1 MIRTE
6 NISESE
12 EQRMN
17 KKIFKR
23 AVAMMMAAVLTVGAA
38 LPSSNV
44 FASGSDEEK
53 DIKTLAVYDAD
64 VRTDLD
70 EDEVVTAGDI
80 VIAAGYGFDI
90 ENDMEGIVY
99 EQEKVTVSYYPD
111 QGSFDADK
119 QGDYDTYYKVE
130 PVSGKDAYLVHR
142 TIAVKEITT
151 EQTDNTEAA
160 PTEDTTETA
169 DDEEPAPGSEDTE
182 YIDLDTQIVKGLSI
196 QRAPAAMLKAAP
208 ATGTKDGK
216 DSMKVGF
223 SGYAKFCGRSMGVKY
238 ISESGDYYHHSVYCL
253 DLNKKTTNGT
263 VSKSSSTKKVKPEIT
278 YCLVNGVRELNK
290 TCHNSKYSS
299 GHATE
304 DYFITGAAIH
314 VLNGEVKL
322 SYYGKGNTGT
332 YAKISALV
340 TDAKKY
346 STDDY
351 NDNGLTKSISYSI
364 SPAKSKWEKVA
375 DGLYRSKEKF
385 VRTKKGTIK
394 NIKYTISGAP
404 AGLTT
409 GEIKTNASKI
419 DDENDLKKYDICVA
433 QTDASK
439 ASSNF
444 YLYCNQTAMDK
455 ITKNDSTIKVRAKAY
470 SDEKG
475 GSKWTPTV
483 VSQQKI
489 TFLEEFIDQK
499 SDEATVKVTSNYK
512 LGSFQLH
519 KTDSYKGTPVAG
531 AKYYLYEDSAC
542 TDLLCKLNVTNSD
555 GLAASGVEVLTESK
569 YYLKEV
575 KAPDGY
581 QVDENV
587 YEIGLEYFTQYDE
600 SGKVTKAGKAF
611 EAKETPET
619 VGVLVQKT
627 DSESGNV
634 VKGAGFAVFKD
645 ASCTQRVLMN
655 GDTGAE
661 VPVFYYDED
670 LDGAASEK
678 FVKQQDAVIGN
689 VPFGDFKLYDRKHNA
704 MEFKVHDHFIAKS
717 IDHVRPGGIVAVIT
731 TKGTLDKQNSTVRK
745 YLAQRA
751 ELIGA
756 IRLPNTAF
764 KADAGTEVTSDILFF
779 QKRERKIVAEPDWVH
794 LGLTEDKIPVN
805 SYFVEHPEMILGYMI
820 RDTGRFGE
828 NSNLTACV
836 NDDPDFDLQEALSRA
851 VSNIHAQI
859 TDFERT
865 VEEGEAPEEY
875 LPADPDVKN
884 FTYTFIDG
892 VLYFRKDS
900 RMVRQEVGDKVLERI
915 KGMDAIR
922 TATRHL
928 IDIQL
933 SGCSEQAL
941 RQAQEELNTVYDQ
954 FTKKYGYITAK
965 GNARAFRDDGDY
977 PLLCSLEMVDEDGVV
992 SKADIR
998 SLKRFLFHRSAR
1010 RR

>member
-38 LPSSNV
+38 LPRSNV

-53 DIKTLAVYDAD
+53 DTKTLAVYDAD
-64 VRTDLD
+64 ARADLD

-160 PTEDTTETA
+160 PTEDTKETA
-169 DDEEPAPGSEDTE
+169 DDEEPVPGSEDTE

-208 ATGTKDGK
+208 ASGMKDGK

-409 GEIKTNASKI
+409 GEIKTDASKI

-519 KTDSYKGTPVAG
+519 KTDSYKGTPVVG

-542 TDLLCKLNVTNSD
+542 TDLLCNDYRDKCIKNQNGKLYGKIVRAYHIYTRVVDNNTAIDKQADINDIEFLWRKRFGIDLSIMERLNRLLDDTDKWVFDWGNKKYCYHIDSPEFQIVQMEDMQQGWVPAAAFYAHPVMYFARLNVMYHNTTIYES
-555 GLAASGVEVLTESK
+555 VLWSF
-569 YYLKEV
+569 
-575 KAPDGY
+575 
-581 QVDENV
+581 DE
-587 YEIGLEYFTQYDE
+587 F
-600 SGKVTKAGKAF
+600 
-611 EAKETPET
+611 
-619 VGVLVQKT
+619 
-627 DSESGNV
+627 
-634 VKGAGFAVFKD
+634 
-645 ASCTQRVLMN
+645 
-655 GDTGAE
+655 
-661 VPVFYYDED
+661 
-670 LDGAASEK
+670 
-678 FVKQQDAVIGN
+678 
-689 VPFGDFKLYDRKHNA
+689 
-704 MEFKVHDHFIAKS
+704 
-717 IDHVRPGGIVAVIT
+717 
-731 TKGTLDKQNSTVRK
+731 RK
-745 YLAQRA
+745 YLPEARNSGVKNKMDFWYSYYLLDSIEGKMLKIFTHRSCDISSREPNYHQI
-751 ELIGA
+751 LIFE
-756 IRLPNTAF
+756 NEDQKKEF
-764 KADAGTEVTSDILFF
+764 DMYVFEHFDDHSDEEINDKYKY
-779 QKRERKIVAEPDWVH
+779 QIQ
-794 LGLTEDKIPVN
+794 EDKKEN
-805 SYFVEHPEMILGYMI
+805 LGGLKFSAYQVAKI
-820 RDTGRFGE
+820 
-828 NSNLTACV
+828 AW
-836 NDDPDFDLQEALSRA
+836 
-851 VSNIHAQI
+851 
-859 TDFERT
+859 
-865 VEEGEAPEEY
+865 
-875 LPADPDVKN
+875 
-884 FTYTFIDG
+884 
-892 VLYFRKDS
+892 LY
-900 RMVRQEVGDKVLERI
+900 
-915 KGMDAIR
+915 
-922 TATRHL
+922 
-928 IDIQL
+928 
-933 SGCSEQAL
+933 
-941 RQAQEELNTVYDQ
+941 
-954 FTKKYGYITAK
+954 
-965 GNARAFRDDGDY
+965 
-977 PLLCSLEMVDEDGVV
+977 EDW
-992 SKADIR
+992 R
-998 SLKRFLFHRSAR
+998 S
-1010 RR
+1010 

>member
-1 MIRTE
+1 
-6 NISESE
+6 
-12 EQRMN
+12 MN

-53 DIKTLAVYDAD
+53 DTKTLAVYDAD

-99 EQEKVTVSYYPD
+99 EQEKVAVSYYPD

-119 QGDYDTYYKVE
+119 PGDYDTYYKAE

-142 TIAVKEITT
+142 IITVEEIQ
-151 EQTDNTEAA
+151 EKQTDNTEAA
-160 PTEDTTETA
+160 PAEDTTETS

-208 ATGTKDGK
+208 ASGTKDGK

-238 ISESGDYYHHSVYCL
+238 ILESGDYYHHSVYCL

-394 NIKYTISGAP
+394 NIKYAISGAP

-409 GEIKTNASKI
+409 GEIKTDASKI

-475 GSKWTPTV
+475 GSKWIPTV

-555 GLAASGVEVLTESK
+555 GLAASGVDRIQVLPEGSK
-569 YYLKEV
+569 S
-575 KAPDGY
+575 
-581 QVDENV
+581 
-587 YEIGLEYFTQYDE
+587 
-600 SGKVTKAGKAF
+600 SG
-611 EAKETPET
+611 
-619 VGVLVQKT
+619 
-627 DSESGNV
+627 
-634 VKGAGFAVFKD
+634 
-645 ASCTQRVLMN
+645 
-655 GDTGAE
+655 
-661 VPVFYYDED
+661 
-670 LDGAASEK
+670 
-678 FVKQQDAVIGN
+678 
-689 VPFGDFKLYDRKHNA
+689 
-704 MEFKVHDHFIAKS
+704 
-717 IDHVRPGGIVAVIT
+717 
-731 TKGTLDKQNSTVRK
+731 
-745 YLAQRA
+745 
-751 ELIGA
+751 
-756 IRLPNTAF
+756 
-764 KADAGTEVTSDILFF
+764 
-779 QKRERKIVAEPDWVH
+779 W
-794 LGLTEDKIPVN
+794 
-805 SYFVEHPEMILGYMI
+805 
-820 RDTGRFGE
+820 
-828 NSNLTACV
+828 
-836 NDDPDFDLQEALSRA
+836 
-851 VSNIHAQI
+851 
-859 TDFERT
+859 
-865 VEEGEAPEEY
+865 
-875 LPADPDVKN
+875 
-884 FTYTFIDG
+884 
-892 VLYFRKDS
+892 
-900 RMVRQEVGDKVLERI
+900 
-915 KGMDAIR
+915 
-922 TATRHL
+922 
-928 IDIQL
+928 L
-933 SGCSEQAL
+933 SG
-941 RQAQEELNTVYDQ
+941 
-954 FTKKYGYITAK
+954 G
-965 GNARAFRDDGDY
+965 
-977 PLLCSLEMVDEDGVV
+977 
-992 SKADIR
+992 
-998 SLKRFLFHRSAR
+998 
-1010 RR
+1010 